1 MLELHQCT
9 HGERTEDAICL
20 ATVEA
25 EFCEIRLQLF
35 HVITAQMGRGEIEE
49 SRAEQPRRLD
59 EQLPRGLRADAISG
73 ESATRLK
80 RDQCIC
86 GRIAE
91 ETQLDR
97 LSVEQVQRLQ
107 TALNTTNRL
116 AALTAG

>member
-1 MLELHQCT
+1 MELHQRT
-9 HGERTEDAICL
+9 HGEWTEDAVGF
-20 ATVEA
+20 AAVETKL
-25 EFCEIRLQLF
+25 CEIRLQLF
-35 HVITAQMGRGEIEE
+35 HIVPTQMGRGEIEE

-80 RDQCIC
+80 RDQCIG

-107 TALNTTNRL
+107 AALNTTNRL